1 MAQANIKAVITAEDR
16 ASSTI
21 GGVGTSFTKMAGAV
35 AVGQLAVT
43 AFTSAASKLLDA
55 GKFAIQSASDFEQNR
70 IAFETML
77 GSADKAKKLLKDVSD
92 FAAKTPFEL
101 PEVVTGAKQLL
112 AYNIEAEKL
121 IPTFN
126 ALGNIAAGVGKDK
139 LPQLI
144 LAFGQVRAAGK
155 LTGNELR
162 QFTEAGVPL
171 LDELGKKFGK
181 TAGEVKI
188 MVEEGKVG
196 FSDVEAALFGMS
208 QEGGK
213 FFNLMQRQSL
223 TFGGVMSNL
232 SDNFGKLAREII
244 GINDVGD
251 IRQGS
256 IFYYLSQGAQ
266 RFLTWLDANKD
277 GIIAFFNNTFTSA
290 VNTLRAAWD
299 YLEPSFAKLGETI
312 ETKVYPTMYKLW
324 KEVLEPMLPIIGA
337 AFLTAIRY
345 AIGAFEWLMSTASS
359 VLNWLLEKWQQV
371 KTFFETNP
379 MAKAALEELG
389 KQFGSTK
396 DDLKKIW
403 DEFKVFWKNNGEEIK
418 KTALVI
424 AIGVGAAL
432 FMITQTIRGV
442 ISAVK
447 EVITWF
453 NTLQGIITGTQ
464 AAMARVF
471 LMSIPGMKL
480 PGRAVGGPVNSNT
493 PYIVGERGP
502 ELFVPND
509 SGRIIP
515 NNQMTQGTSSSNTTI
530 NINVGMMTGS
540 ATEQRE
546 AALRI
551 FENLQDIA
559 NTKGRTVA
567 QMIGA

>member
-144 LAFGQVRAAGK
+144 LAFGQVKAAGR

-162 QFTEAGVPL
+162 QFTEAGVPM
-171 LDELGKKFGK
+171 LDELGKRFGK

-196 FSDVEAALFGMS
+196 FADVEAAMFGMS

-213 FFNLMQRQSL
+213 FFNLMQRQST

-277 GIIAFFNNTFTSA
+277 GIIKFFNDTFTNA
-290 VNTLRAAWD
+290 VNFLREAWEK
-299 YLEPSFAKLGETI
+299 LEPEFQGLWTLIQTQLIPVLKD
-312 ETKVYPTMYKLW
+312 LW
-324 KEVLEPMLPIIGA
+324 KELEPYAPYLGVAFVAAITVLIAALALLVVGLTIIGMTITATIKIIESIGKAFYDAGTAVGNVIADWITKIAMFYMRNKIIIDSIIGA
-337 AFLTAIRY
+337 FWAFVGALGFVGNAIFD
-345 AIGAFEWLMSTASS
+345 AITQPFVRAFRF
-359 VLNWLLEKWQQV
+359 V
-371 KTFFETNP
+371 
-379 MAKAALEELG
+379 AALMGAGLP
-389 KQFGSTK
+389 
-396 DDLKKIW
+396 
-403 DEFKVFWKNNGEEIK
+403 
-418 KTALVI
+418 
-424 AIGVGAAL
+424 GVGSIINRA
-432 FMITQTIRGV
+432 MI
-442 ISAVK
+442 
-447 EVITWF
+447 
-453 NTLQGIITGTQ
+453 
-464 AAMARVF
+464 
-471 LMSIPGMKL
+471 
-480 PGRAVGGPVNSNT
+480 PGRAVGGPVSSGS
-493 PYIVGERGP
+493 PYIVGEKGP
-502 ELFVPND
+502 ELFVPSGN
-509 SGRIIP
+509 GRIVP
-515 NNQMTQGTSSSNTTI
+515 NDQMGSASNTTI

-546 AALRI
+546 AAMRI

>member
-144 LAFGQVRAAGK
+144 LAFGQVKAAGR

-162 QFTEAGVPL
+162 QFTEAGVPM
-171 LDELGKKFGK
+171 LDELGKRFGK

-196 FSDVEAALFGMS
+196 FADVEAAMFGMS

-213 FFNLMQRQSL
+213 FFNLMQRQST

-290 VNTLRAAWD
+290 VNALRQAWER
-299 YLEPSFAKLGETI
+299 LEPEFQGLWTLI
-312 ETKVYPTMYKLW
+312 ETQLLPTLKELW
-324 KEVLEPMLPIIGA
+324 TALQPYMPYLGVALVAGVMALIA
-337 AFLTAIRY
+337 AI
-345 AIGAFEWLMSTASS
+345 
-359 VLNWLLEKWQQV
+359 
-371 KTFFETNP
+371 
-379 MAKAALEELG
+379 AL
-389 KQFGSTK
+389 
-396 DDLKKIW
+396 
-403 DEFKVFWKNNGEEIK
+403 
-418 KTALVI
+418 LVI
-424 AIGVGAAL
+424 ALVAVGKT
-432 FMITQTIRGV
+432 ITV
-442 ISAVK
+442 IA
-447 EVITWF
+447 
-453 NTLQGIITGTQ
+453 NTLKYFIDVVYNAGYAVGRVVGDITTQ
-464 AAMARVF
+464 FLLFYARNKIFIDMVIAGFRYLAGALAAIGGAIFSAITEPFVRAF
-471 LMSIPGMKL
+471 RLITSLLGAGLPGFGNVVNRAMI
-480 PGRAVGGPVNSNT
+480 PGRAVGGPVSSGT
-493 PYIVGERGP
+493 PYIVGEKGP
-502 ELFVPND
+502 ELFVPSGNGNIVPND
-509 SGRIIP
+509 KMS
-515 NNQMTQGTSSSNTTI
+515 TSSSNTTI

-546 AALRI
+546 AAMRI